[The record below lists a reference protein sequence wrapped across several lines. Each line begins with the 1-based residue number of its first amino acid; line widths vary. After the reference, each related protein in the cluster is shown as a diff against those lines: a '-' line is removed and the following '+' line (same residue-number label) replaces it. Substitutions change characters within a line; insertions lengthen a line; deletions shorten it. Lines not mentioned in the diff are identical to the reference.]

1 MNRGKIIILS
11 ILTAAIG
18 ISGYGVW
25 YRHQQMHR
33 VLDALS
39 PRVAQLIAY
48 AAHVEL
54 LELSAAGDPV
64 AEPDKTISVQS
75 KKRSIAAR
83 KVVGES
89 KGFSNLRADLV
100 RDSSYDWNKPKAKP
114 QDNDVAT
121 WQYVIVFNDGSDEAR
136 LAFDTEHCHVLLLES
151 GPALS
156 ISPICEAT
164 TAFFL
169 EQFPKDD
176 DRNRKAE

>member
-1 MNRGKIIILS
+1 MNRGKIIILL
-11 ILTAAIG
+11 ILSAAVG

-33 VLDALS
+33 VLEALS
-39 PRVAQLIAY
+39 PRAAQLIAY
-48 AAHVEL
+48 APHVEL
-54 LELSAAGDPV
+54 LELGAGENPA
-64 AEPDKTISVQS
+64 AEPDLVISIQN
-75 KKRSIAAR
+75 KNRSIAAK

-100 RDSSYDWNKPKAKP
+100 RDSSYAWNKPEAKP
-114 QDNDVAT
+114 GDNDVAT

-136 LAFDTEHCHVLLLES
+136 LAFDTEHCHLLLLES

-156 ISPICEAT
+156 ISPICEAA

-169 EQFPKDD
+169 EQFPKADR
-176 DRNRKAE
+176 RNRKAE

>member
-1 MNRGKIIILS
+1 MNRGKIIILLVLS
-11 ILTAAIG
+11 VAIG
-18 ISGYGVW
+18 FSGYGVW

-54 LELSAAGDPV
+54 LELG
-64 AEPDKTISVQS
+64 AEDGPASEPEKTVSIQS

-100 RDSSYDWNKPKAKP
+100 RDSSYDWNKPEAKLH
-114 QDNDVAT
+114 DNGVAT
-121 WQYVIVFNDGSDEAR
+121 WQYVIVFNDGLDEAR
-136 LAFDTEHCHVLLLES
+136 LAFDTDHCRVLLLDS

-156 ISPICEAT
+156 INPICEAT
-164 TAFFL
+164 GAFFL
-169 EQFPKDD
+169 EQFPKADG
-176 DRNRKAE
+176 RNRKTE